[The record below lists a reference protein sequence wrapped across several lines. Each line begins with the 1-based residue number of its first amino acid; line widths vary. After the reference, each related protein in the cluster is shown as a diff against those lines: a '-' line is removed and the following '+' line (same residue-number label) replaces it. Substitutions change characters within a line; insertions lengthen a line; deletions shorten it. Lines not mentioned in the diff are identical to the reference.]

1 MTQAPIAAEGQ
12 TAPAERRITPWG
24 WRALLIAA
32 VVIALDQATKH
43 WILEILRLPER
54 ATHEVIWPLQFT
66 RIWNEGVS
74 FGLFQ
79 AGHDIVRWGFVLFA
93 FGVASVL
100 IFWARSQTRLLPAVG
115 LGLVIGGAIGNAIDR
130 ARFGA
135 VVDFIDVQRLGFFPW
150 IFNIADSGITIGVI
164 LLLLDSLRPQRA
176 D

>member
-1 MTQAPIAAEGQ
+1 MSEAVE
-12 TAPAERRITPWG
+12 PARAVGVTRWG
-24 WRALLIAA
+24 WRAYAIAA
-32 VVIALDQATKH
+32 VVLVLDQLSKY
-43 WILEILRLPER
+43 WILSVVRLPER
-54 ATHEVIWPLQFT
+54 ATMEVFWPLQFT

-79 AGHDIVRWGFVLFA
+79 AQHDAVRWGLVVFSL
-93 FGVASVL
+93 GVAVLLSV
-100 IFWARSQTRLLPAVG
+100 WARSQTRLLPALG

-164 LLLLDSLRPQRA
+164 LLLLDSLRPQRPTA
-176 D
+176 